1 MARKDTIMNHQDARR
16 FRSTWEPE
24 LSISDELD
32 SPPRTLRRAR
42 TARLGSGLTIAVV
55 TVMAFLAGV
64 TLGPRL
70 HHGGPPTAVVSAGGP
85 GPGAL
90 LGSAAPSR
98 SVNGRHPRPEEIV
111 RLPPQIQDQVART
124 VLTPA
129 PLVNPAE
136 LLTLPW
142 QIQDQLRQAQA

>member
-55 TVMAFLAGV
+55 TVIAFLAGV
-64 TLGPRL
+64 ALGPRL
-70 HHGGPPTAVVSAGGP
+70 HHGGPPAAVVAATVPAPGAGQP
-85 GPGAL
+85 AARPGAL
-90 LGSAAPSR
+90 Y
-98 SVNGRHPRPEEIV
+98 
-111 RLPPQIQDQVART
+111 D
-124 VLTPA
+124 
-129 PLVNPAE
+129 
-136 LLTLPW
+136 
-142 QIQDQLRQAQA
+142 D